1 LKKFLVTLL
10 KIGISAAIIAYL
22 VWDASQTKNEAGE
35 NVFQQLLNQPK
46 HWGLL
51 AAAWVFCAAAVVLTL
66 IRWWYLVRAL
76 GVPLR
81 LTSAL
86 RIGFLGYLFNLAP
99 LGIVGGDL
107 LKAWMLAWEHR
118 EYKAKAVASVVVDR
132 VIGLYVLFVV
142 ASAAI
147 FLTGFWKL
155 EDTEGHIKDI
165 CTVTFVLTAV
175 GAVGIAVM
183 LTPGV
188 TDGRGTKALTR
199 LPRIGHALGGLIEA
213 VRMYRRRADVLV
225 VSSVMSVG
233 VHTLFATGLYL
244 IARGLFGDVLS
255 WGTHFVVGPLSAS
268 VGVLPLVAGPFEFV
282 LNLLYTL
289 VPEPGVEIPTGE
301 GFVVALGYRLITV
314 LIAMVGY
321 CYYLGSRRE
330 VAQVMQRAEREQQ
343 AEESDH
349 ASSAIT

>member
-10 KIGISAAIIAYL
+10 KIGVSVAIIAYL
-22 VWDASQTKNEAGE
+22 VWDAAGTE
-35 NVFQQLLNQPK
+35 DVEGRNVFQQLLDQPK
-46 HWGLL
+46 DWGLL
-51 AAAWVFCAAAVVLTL
+51 AAAWVFCAAAVMLTL

-118 EYKAKAVASVVVDR
+118 EYKARAVASVVVDR

-155 EDTEGHIKDI
+155 EDPQGHIKNI

-188 TDGRGTKALTR
+188 TDGRGSKALAR
-199 LPRIGHALGGLIEA
+199 LPRVGHALGSLIEA
-213 VRMYRRRADVLV
+213 VRMYRRKADVLV

-233 VHTLFATGLYL
+233 VHTLFATGVYL
-244 IARGLFGDVLS
+244 IARGLFGKVLS
-255 WGTHFVVGPLSAS
+255 WGAHLVISPLSAS
-268 VGVLPLVAGPFEFV
+268 TGVLPLVAGPFEFV

-289 VPEPGVEIPTGE
+289 VPEPGVEISTGE
-301 GFVVALGYRLITV
+301 GFVVALGYRVICV
-314 LIAMVGY
+314 LIAIVGY
-321 CYYLGSRRE
+321 GYYLGSRRE
-330 VAQVMQRAEREQQ
+330 VAQVLRKAEQEQQ
-343 AEESDH
+343 AEEPSP
-349 ASSAIT
+349 SATA

>member
-1 LKKFLVTLL
+1 MKKFVVTLL
-10 KIGISAAIIAYL
+10 KIGLSAAIIAYL
-22 VWDASQTKNEAGE
+22 VWDASQTTNEAGE

-51 AAAWVFCAAAVVLTL
+51 AAAWVFCAAAVLLTL

-76 GVPLR
+76 EVPVRFGV
-81 LTSAL
+81 AL

-118 EYKAKAVASVVVDR
+118 EYRARAVASVVVDR

-147 FLTGFWKL
+147 FLTGFWRL
-155 EDTEGHIKDI
+155 EDPEGHIRDI
-165 CTVTFVLTAV
+165 CTVTFVITAV

-188 TDGRGTKALTR
+188 TEGRGTRALAR
-199 LPRIGHALGGLIEA
+199 LPRVGHATESLLEA
-213 VRMYRRRADVLV
+213 VRMYRRKPGVLAV
-225 VSSVMSVG
+225 ASVMSVG
-233 VHTLFATGLYL
+233 VHMLFATGVYL
-244 IARGLFGDVLS
+244 IARGLFGEVLS
-255 WGTHFVVGPLSAS
+255 LGKHYVVSPLSAS

-289 VPEPGVEIPTGE
+289 VPEPGVEIATGE
-301 GFVVALGYRLITV
+301 GFVVALGYRVISV

-330 VAQVMQRAEREQQ
+330 VAQAIRKAEQEQQ
-343 AEESDH
+343 AEQPSQ
-349 ASSAIT
+349 SPSV